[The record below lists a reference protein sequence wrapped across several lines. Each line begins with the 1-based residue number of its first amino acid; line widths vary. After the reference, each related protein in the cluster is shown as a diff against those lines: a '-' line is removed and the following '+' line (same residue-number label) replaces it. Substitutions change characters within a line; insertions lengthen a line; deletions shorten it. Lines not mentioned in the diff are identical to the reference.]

1 MAYMQNRNVS
11 VLAGVVM
18 GGVGAYLGFEQATAT
33 GVNPFLGALIF
44 GGAGFVI
51 GMAGAFI
58 LKSLSQFLIFLLLI
72 SAIIYFA
79 RTPIERMTGVDP
91 VDSVV
96 TVLQNLGLPV
106 GDAPPPGD
114 G

>member
-1 MAYMQNRNVS
+1 MAYMHNRNTS
-11 VLAGVVM
+11 VLAGVIT
-18 GGVGAYLGFEQATAT
+18 GGIGAWLGFEQAAAT

-58 LKSLSQFLIFLLLI
+58 LKSLAQFLIFILLI
-72 SAIIYFA
+72 AAIVYFA
-79 RTPIERMTGVDP
+79 RGPIEKMTGMDP
-91 VDSVV
+91 VDSVL
-96 TVLQNLGLPV
+96 TVLENFGLPV
-106 GDAPPPGD
+106 NGDAPPTG